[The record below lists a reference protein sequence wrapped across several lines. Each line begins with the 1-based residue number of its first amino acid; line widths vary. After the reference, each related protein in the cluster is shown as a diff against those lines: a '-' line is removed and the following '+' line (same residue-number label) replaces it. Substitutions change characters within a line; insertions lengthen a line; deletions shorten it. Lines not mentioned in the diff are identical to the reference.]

1 MTTKDTPGALGS
13 NDQLGL
19 SPHEQQA
26 MALLAG
32 DTRRDL
38 YEGAAADGRSGSGNF
53 WVTYTADEKYLPF
66 ANREVLTLL
75 QRGLIVEKWP
85 GWYTTPRNLAAH
97 PLRA

>member
-1 MTTKDTPGALGS
+1 MTTEATPGALGS

-38 YEGAAADGRSGSGNF
+38 YEGAAADGQSGSGNF
-53 WVTYTADEKYLPF
+53 WITHTAGEKYSPF
-66 ANREVLTLL
+66 ASREVRSLL

-85 GWYTTPRNLAAH
+85 GYYTTPRNLAAH
-97 PLRA
+97 PLKA